1 MWSPYL
7 WKLKRKKKYFT
18 KDPFVIVSLTERPC
32 PFPLL
37 FSLWFHI
44 FLFWYFKKGLSTSF
58 FWGGGTFFIS
68 FSCLLQVIGICFPFS
83 VYLGNFEIKLS
94 AAACIRSF
102 KASGRICH
110 PDTELSSK
118 SLSPFRWQPWDFRIL
133 FVNFGFL
140 LKCWEIDM
148 SIPLCLY
155 PFLLRSLIFPAGRTI
170 ISLIDP
176 LGRLV
181 HKKSPDQTVHLFW
194 ALLC

>member
-1 MWSPYL
+1 M
-7 WKLKRKKKYFT
+7 
-18 KDPFVIVSLTERPC
+18 
-32 PFPLL
+32 
-37 FSLWFHI
+37 
-44 FLFWYFKKGLSTSF
+44 TSF
-58 FWGGGTFFIS
+58 LPDLGVFKRS
-68 FSCLLQVIGICFPFS
+68 FHSVLFCFVLRKGHLFHFTFS
-83 VYLGNFEIKLS
+83 VYWKLQALVFLFQMHLANVGIKFS
-94 AAACIRSF
+94 AVACIESC
-102 KASGRICH
+102 KASERICH
-110 PDTELSSK
+110 PDTKQSSK
-118 SLSPFRWQPWDFRIL
+118 SLSPSRWQPRDFRIL

-148 SIPLCLY
+148 SAPLCLY